1 MRGLLRDVPDLL
13 ARLRSLADP
22 MKANV
27 LDQVRVSTSSTEPP
41 APVGSD
47 LLDAMRVVEAAASW
61 AHVDLTTV
69 ANNRDEI
76 TYLGELLLDRHAP
89 VDGIRSAW
97 SVQDAV
103 DQWGVERRDTDT
115 FVFPVDDEDDEAGA
129 PVREWYNPLL
139 TVAQAA
145 ERHGLTQRAV
155 QMWVTKGLL
164 TPVARVRG
172 PRGSVLSYF
181 YAETID
187 EVSAGR
193 CECHRSVSA

>member
-22 MKANV
+22 TKANV

-47 LLDAMRVVEAAASW
+47 LLDAMRVVEVAASW
-61 AHVDLTTV
+61 AHVDLSTV
-69 ANNRDEI
+69 ANNRDYI
-76 TYLGELLLDRHAP
+76 TYLGELLLDRHTP
-89 VDGIRSAW
+89 DNGLRSAW

-115 FVFPVDDEDDEAGA
+115 FVFPTDDEDDEAGA
-129 PVREWYNPLL
+129 PVREWFDPLL
-139 TVAQAA
+139 TVEQAA
-145 ERHGLTQRAV
+145 KRHKLTQRAV
-155 QMWVTKGLL
+155 QKWVTKGLIA
-164 TPVARVRG
+164 PVARTRG

-181 YAETID
+181 YASTID

-193 CECHRSVSA
+193 CECHPA